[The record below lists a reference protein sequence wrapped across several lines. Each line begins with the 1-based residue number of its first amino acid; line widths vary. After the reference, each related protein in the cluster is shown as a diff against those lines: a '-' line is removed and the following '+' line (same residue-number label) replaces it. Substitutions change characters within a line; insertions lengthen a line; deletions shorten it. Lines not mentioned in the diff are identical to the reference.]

1 MIRRTLALIFGIIVG
16 AVAVGVIWCSAA
28 PREFFQTVMSD
39 ETYAMFTLAQ
49 NTGRTTKNLAKQT
62 KAQTAYSYRAD
73 IEANVDKSAIMNSD
87 AAAEAISGYINTLDC
102 GGNLYFSKDSLK
114 ATTVI
119 SDKDAALL
127 SGEMIFKGTKQYIK
141 LDQLGNKWF
150 GRENKNPVID
160 DGKIKK
166 PDKVI
171 DTKDM
176 DVKISVVNEE
186 RSLTVGKIT
195 VSGENIAIIT
205 PIESLSE
212 MMDESLIS
220 YFKNKGVKEAVIN
233 LFVDKRNHITG
244 VSIGL
249 ADEKGENATCIM
261 GAKSP
266 TEEGVYAFE
275 YYADNLSAT
284 ADVKVEKAP
293 FEAFEVPRSSEVIP
307 IDSTTL
313 KEQLKNYVF
322 GELMNNHPQLKEAF
336 NALINKLIENAFR
349 DVAGDLF
356 SVFGGKG
363 AA

>member
-1 MIRRTLALIFGIIVG
+1 MIRRILALVFGILLG

-39 ETYAMFTLAQ
+39 EAYAVFTLAQ
-49 NTGRTTKNLAKQT
+49 NTGRTTRDLAKQT

-73 IEANVDKSAIMNSD
+73 IEANLDKSAIMNSD
-87 AAAEAISGYINTLDC
+87 TVAEAISDYINTLDC
-102 GGNLYFSKDSLK
+102 GGNIYFSKDSLK

-127 SGEMIFKGTKQYIK
+127 SGEMIFKGSKQYIK
-141 LDQLGNKWF
+141 FDQLGGKWL

-171 DTKDM
+171 DTDDM
-176 DVKISVVNEE
+176 DMKISVVNED
-186 RSLTVGKIT
+186 RSMTVGKIT
-195 VSGENIAIIT
+195 VSGENISMIT
-205 PIESLSE
+205 PIENLSE

-261 GAKSP
+261 AAKSP

-293 FEAFEVPRSSEVIP
+293 FEAYEIPKNSEVIP

-313 KEQLKNYVF
+313 KEQFRDYVF
-322 GELMNNHPQLKEAF
+322 GELVNNHPQLKEAV
-336 NALINKLIENAFR
+336 NALISKLIEDAFSN
-349 DVAGDLF
+349 VAGDLF